1 MPLFRARHL
10 WLFAPALLLAAVWC
24 TRDGSGLATR
34 RLHGAGEPLAIGR
47 QGAPAPAF
55 DYKEAHAQAR
65 ERSAAILPVPVA
77 DQGSD
82 FDGQS
87 NLYRYALQLKS
98 AADGGDAQASWRL
111 SRVYDYCTGYAVD
124 PVGYQADD
132 LMVAQGASAGMR
144 AMLAARG
151 RVAQRC
157 AGFSSSDG
165 LDVQAVTLQRL
176 RAAEAG
182 SLAAEAALLAQGKPL
197 DESPDYRRALVQRVL
212 ASRDP
217 EAYLALSA
225 AMGTVASGDGAYR
238 GYVAGT
244 QFSQL
249 AWQLA
254 ACRLGLDCGADS
266 PLMTSY
272 CANGGICSQ
281 DSSQDFASFVFDA
294 AVSRQGAGALDDM
307 VSTLVKGSGGST

>member
-1 MPLFRARHL
+1 MPLLRARHL
-10 WLFAPALLLAAVWC
+10 WLFAPALLLAAAWC
-24 TRDGSGLATR
+24 VRDGAGLTARDVHMT
-34 RLHGAGEPLAIGR
+34 GEPRALGG
-47 QGAPAPAF
+47 QGAPAPA
-55 DYKEAHAQAR
+55 AVVAQRR
-65 ERSAAILPVPVA
+65 ERSAAIVPLQA
-77 DQGSD
+77 SRQDHD
-82 FDGQS
+82 FDGQPD
-87 NLYRYALQLKS
+87 LYRYALQLKS

-111 SRVYDYCTGYAVD
+111 SRVYDYCAGYAVD
-124 PVGYQADD
+124 PAGYQADD
-132 LMVAQGASAGMR
+132 RLVAQGASAGVQ

-157 AGFSSSDG
+157 AGFSSTDG
-165 LDVQAVTLQRL
+165 LGAQAVTLQRL

-197 DESPDYRRALVQRVL
+197 DESPDYRRELVQRVL
-212 ASRDP
+212 VSRDP

-225 AMGTVASGDGAYR
+225 AMGAVASGDEAYR

-244 QFSQL
+244 QISQL

-254 ACRLGLDCGADS
+254 ACKLGLDCGARS

-281 DSSQDFASFVFDA
+281 DSSQDFANFVLDA
-294 AVSRQGAGALDDM
+294 AVPRQGAGTLDDM
-307 VSTLVKGSGGST
+307 VSTLVNGSGGST